1 MVDVGSVSSTT
12 TDPLV
17 YAVGVVRDPVV
28 QYMNHMVQLENRS
41 SFYWGTYSNVH
52 DLVRYIL
59 KPLPSFPF
67 FLSHAALSSHPPLT
81 WLF

>member
-59 KPLPSFPF
+59 KPFLPSHSF
-67 FLSHAALSSHPPLT
+67 FHMLRCHLTPLI